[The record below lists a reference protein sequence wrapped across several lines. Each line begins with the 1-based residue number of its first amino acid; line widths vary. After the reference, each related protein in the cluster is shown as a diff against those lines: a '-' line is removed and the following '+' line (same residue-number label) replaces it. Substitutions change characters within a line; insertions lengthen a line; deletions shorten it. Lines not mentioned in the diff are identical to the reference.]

1 MLIVYDPNTGRL
13 LLPVGAYDIGPVGEE
28 LDLRVV
34 TDRCSVEVFANEG
47 RFGMAIAAILDPN
60 DISLRPVYLEAGIG
74 IDLELHRLGNMWSEE
89 VTAGS

>member
-1 MLIVYDPNTGRL
+1 
-13 LLPVGAYDIGPVGEE
+13 
-28 LDLRVV
+28 
-34 TDRCSVEVFANEG
+34 
-47 RFGMAIAAILDPN
+47 MAIAAILDPN